1 MKAKIA
7 LNGFGRIGRTLTR
20 ITNER
25 NNDDV
30 TIAAIN
36 SKADTKTLAHLLKYD
51 STYGRFNGT
60 VEYSD
65 DAIIVNGKE
74 IKVFFESDPSKLPY
88 KKLGVDI
95 AVDTTGL
102 FTKREKAEAHL
113 KAGAGKVI
121 ITAPAANEDITIV
134 MGINENEYDSNKHN
148 IISSASCT
156 TNCLAPLVKV
166 IDERFGIVKGFMTTV
181 HSYTNDQRV
190 LDKTHKDLRRA
201 RAAALSIIPTT
212 TGAAKTIGKVIPNL
226 EGKLNGFSLR
236 VPTPTVSIVDL
247 VCEVKKSVSS
257 EEVNGVLRE
266 ASENELKGIL
276 GYSDEPLVSADY
288 IGDERSSIVDA
299 LSTMTIGGNMIKV
312 VSWYDN
318 EWGYT
323 CRVYDLINYIAERL

>member
-60 VEYSD
+60 IECSN

-102 FTKREKAEAHL
+102 YTKREKAEAHL

-134 MGINENEYDSNKHN
+134 MGINENEYNSNKHN

-323 CRVYDLINYIAERL
+323 CRVYDLINYITARL

>member
-1 MKAKIA
+1 MKTKIA

-30 TIAAIN
+30 TIAEIN

-60 VEYSD
+60 VEYSN

-102 FTKREKAEAHL
+102 YTKREKAESHL
-113 KAGAGKVI
+113 KAGARKVI
-121 ITAPAANEDITIV
+121 ITAPATNEDITIV
-134 MGINENEYDSNKHN
+134 MGINENEYNSNKHN

-166 IDERFGIVKGFMTTV
+166 IDERFGIAKGFMTTV

-212 TGAAKTIGKVIPNL
+212 TGAAKTIGKVIPSL

-247 VCEVKKSVSS
+247 VCEVKKSASS
-257 EEVNGVLRE
+257 EEVNEVLKE
-266 ASENELKGIL
+266 ASENKLKGIL